1 MQICLT
7 RWRSLVFF
15 GALFTAVVVGTSAC
29 QSTSAAVDADLARDL
44 GLVDPSEVGISA
56 TRLER
61 LDAGMQAM
69 VDDGKLAG
77 VTTMLARHG
86 KVVFTDAAGKLDI
99 TKDAPVELDMDGDL
113 DIPVQRCG
121 PESIVFRLRAPSPV
135 GKRGQADSA
144 HAQVGAVL

>member
-7 RWRSLVFF
+7 RWRSLVIL

-61 LDAGMQAM
+61 LD
-69 VDDGKLAG
+69 DESRTHL
-77 VTTMLARHG
+77 
-86 KVVFTDAAGKLDI
+86 
-99 TKDAPVELDMDGDL
+99 VEDFFFDL
-113 DIPVQRCG
+113 WTLNDQRLHCG
-121 PESIVFRLRAPSPV
+121 QPL
-135 GKRGQADSA
+135 
-144 HAQVGAVL
+144 